1 MYVSALSGRLPGN
14 KLITYAL
21 VLSYSECSEDMLW
34 MLNNMQELGI
44 DLDKSNYTLL
54 SDRGTAIIKTVS
66 DFFSIDI

>member
-1 MYVSALSGRLPGN
+1 
-14 KLITYAL
+14 
-21 VLSYSECSEDMLW
+21 MLW
-34 MLNNMQELGI
+34 MLNNMKELGI